1 MIRIKKNKNSDP
13 KNKKTI
19 ENLPN
24 TLNPGFYRRCHL
36 EMARKFTLKSQ
47 GGYIEFDNPNEK
59 SERDDESIAAS
70 LRDDPSNEDS
80 KRYFEKFILG

>member
-1 MIRIKKNKNSDP
+1 MIRLKKNKNSNP
-13 KNKKTI
+13 KNQKTI

-47 GGYIEFDNPNEK
+47 GGYIEFDNLKEK
-59 SERDDESIAAS
+59 PEMDDESIAAS
-70 LRDDPSNEDS
+70 LRDNPSDEDS
-80 KRYFEKFILG
+80 KKR